1 MSIQERKRY
10 NLIILVLFITGF
22 LLFGGMSLFFW
33 MPRDMSFHYE
43 VLLEQGIYEDIE
55 SIPEFSDVLPFEQ
68 LPTPLRQLV
77 ILTIYGL
84 GGGWFITGMVGGF
97 WLGLRFIMKQNKTVV
112 ILACVFFMITWVVI
126 MYVGIF
132 VTIPYAIYNVI
143 KIRKEKLSPEVMDW
157 QI

>member
-1 MSIQERKRY
+1 
-10 NLIILVLFITGF
+10 
-22 LLFGGMSLFFW
+22 
-33 MPRDMSFHYE
+33 MSFHYE